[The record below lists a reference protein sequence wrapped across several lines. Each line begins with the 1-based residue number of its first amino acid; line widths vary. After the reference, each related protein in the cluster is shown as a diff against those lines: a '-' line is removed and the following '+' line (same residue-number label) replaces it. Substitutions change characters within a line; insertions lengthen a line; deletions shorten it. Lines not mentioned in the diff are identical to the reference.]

1 MVWWCLILLCR
12 LNETDGSLNLL
23 QQEDYGAE
31 ILLGPDGHNVLPAV
45 GGLALF
51 WSTGWE
57 EMIGWSRFRS
67 FILGVPGP
75 GILLYREI

>member
-1 MVWWCLILLCR
+1 M
-12 LNETDGSLNLL
+12 NETDGSLNLL

-51 WSTGWE
+51 WSTDWE
-57 EMIGWSRFRS
+57 EMIGWSRFCS
-67 FILGVPGP
+67 FILGLPGP
-75 GILLYREI
+75 GILLYNGI